1 MITET
6 TQATPATTALTLPQ
20 RAAVALGA
28 VDYEAKIK
36 EQVAA
41 STDITAVIDPA
52 GREQAHRIGMNLLK
66 LRTASRPSARPHA
79 KMRPTS
85 ARR

>member
-6 TQATPATTALTLPQ
+6 TQAAPAATALTLPQ

-66 LRTASRPSARPHA
+66 LRTGIKAVGEAARKDA
-79 KMRPTS
+79 TTS